1 MGKTTTYNKY
11 FKPAGYV
18 YVDRKTFKTESACM
32 KAMEDSIKAGKS
44 VVVGRS
50 HRPNSGTID

>member
-18 YVDRKTFKTESACM
+18 YVDRKSFKTESDCM

-50 HRPNSGTID
+50 RHSNSGTVY